1 MMKPT
6 APMMGGANCP
16 PVEATASTAAANSGL
31 YPVFFMSGM
40 VIAPVVATLARA
52 LPLIMPMSA
61 LATPETLAGPP
72 AVRPTRVSARSLI
85 KSLNPLYFRKA
96 PKSTNRKM

>member
-1 MMKPT
+1 
-6 APMMGGANCP
+6 MMGGANCP

-61 LATPETLAGPP
+61 LATTETLAGPP